1 MLEDLPPFLTVSQAA
16 HALQLGRS
24 KVYELTVLYE
34 RTGGRRGLP
43 FVRFGCQ
50 KRVPRAALVQFIEN
64 VLTPAAD
71 PADHPAGLSVEQRRT
86 RSA

>member
-16 HALQLGRS
+16 QALQLGRS

-34 RTGGRRGLP
+34 RTGGQRGLP

-64 VLTPAAD
+64 VLSPAAD
-71 PADHPAGLSVEQRRT
+71 PAEHPAGATLDQRRT